1 MSVAQEQVLAM
12 GIRETAHLQGFIA
25 AVSNADLLL
34 LVNKDDNTHEFQH
47 NNIST
52 LASMRHDRSV
62 PDQAYN
68 ARRAASF
75 ECPMVGGS
83 LPQVQRLLAS

>member
-1 MSVAQEQVLAM
+1 MSVAGTGFSNGYQRDRALA
-12 GIRETAHLQGFIA
+12 RLIA
-25 AVSNADLLL
+25 AVSTADLLL

-47 NNIST
+47 VNIST

-75 ECPMVGGS
+75 ECPMVGDS